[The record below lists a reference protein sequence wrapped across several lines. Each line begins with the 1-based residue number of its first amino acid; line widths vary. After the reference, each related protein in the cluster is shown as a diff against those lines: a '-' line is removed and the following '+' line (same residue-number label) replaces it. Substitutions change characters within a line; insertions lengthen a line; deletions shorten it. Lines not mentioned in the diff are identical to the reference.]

1 MSNDNDIPGGFVKN
15 VIGYCDRISV
25 LPGESIGLKLSSYTP
40 GKAQVS
46 IVELISGDDRP
57 HGTGLIEKVIES
69 SLGDAIEVPFQPL
82 AQGSY
87 GRVSSMP
94 ELGEGQLEV
103 LVYPTLPRKAP
114 QTLVNMA
121 GVKLYVTENGFGVSS
136 SEQDLFLDVTVQTHR
151 WYEVSLEFG
160 RPVTLKI
167 KKLPLGSAEKPLA
180 WTVID
185 DVDLSIGAGDW
196 FLGAKQAGEECFN
209 GRIEA
214 PSILSVGEIIA
225 GWDFSIGMD
234 TQVIEDSSGNGR
246 DGVLFQTPT
255 RAVRGASWDG
265 SHQSYLDAPE
275 HYAAIH
281 FHEDDLTDAGWKE
294 IASWQVPKNMKSGQY
309 AFKVTQEDS
318 EEYVPFFVRAP
329 KGRRGSDVVYL
340 VPSATYLAYANIR
353 LAFSG
358 GMLGQSRLVDANQ
371 AFLFAHEDVGFSL
384 YEHHAD
390 GSGVH
395 FSSRHRPILNFRPKT
410 GTWAFN
416 ADTHITAWLDAIGQ
430 EFDVVTDED
439 LHLEGYDAIDGYRV
453 VLTGTHPEYFS
464 SAMRSALSD
473 WLAQSGRLMYL
484 GGNGFYW
491 RIAFCPQDPA
501 IIEVRRAEDGTRA
514 WIANP
519 GEYYQQFDG
528 QYGGLWRRVGGSP
541 NELVGIGFAAQGF
554 DGGTYYR
561 VSAGALDPRAAFI
574 VDGVDRVEEWG
585 DFGVQGGG
593 AAGEEIDRWD
603 ESLGSPLHALILAT
617 SENHKI
623 GMLRVK
629 EEFHMTR
636 PLTEDPKVR
645 ADMIFFETPSGG
657 AVFSVGSISY
667 TGSLSH
673 NGYDNEIERITRNVL
688 NRFNDP
694 TPFDYPV
701 TE

>member
-1 MSNDNDIPGGFVKN
+1 MSIDPEIPGGFIKN

-25 LPGESIGLKLSSYTP
+25 RPRESIALKLSSYTP

-57 HGTGLIEKVIES
+57 HGTGLIENIIEP

-82 AQGSY
+82 ELGSY
-87 GRVSSMP
+87 GSVASMP
-94 ELGEGQLEV
+94 ELSEGRLNL
-103 LVYPTLPRKAP
+103 LVYPTLLRQEP

-121 GVKLYVTENGFGVSS
+121 GVRLYITQHGFGVSS
-136 SEQDLFLDVTVQTHR
+136 SDREIFLEIPVQRHR
-151 WYEVSLEFG
+151 WYGVSLEFG
-160 RPVTLKI
+160 RPVTLTI
-167 KKLPLGSAEKPLA
+167 KKLLLGSAEKLLV
-180 WTVID
+180 WTATEDID
-185 DVDLSIGAGDW
+185 IPVGAGDW
-196 FLGAKQAGEECFN
+196 FFAAMGTATECFN
-209 GRIEA
+209 GRLEA
-214 PSILSVGEIIA
+214 PSIFSDSESIA
-225 GWDFSIGMD
+225 SWDFSLGID
-234 TQVIEDSSGNGR
+234 TQVIKDSSGNGR

-255 RAVRGASWDG
+255 RAVRGSSWDG
-265 SHQSYLDAPE
+265 AHQSHLEAPE
-275 HYAAIH
+275 QYAAIH
-281 FHEDDLTDAGWKE
+281 FHEDDLTDAGWRDVV
-294 IASWQVPKNMKSGQY
+294 SWSVPESLKSGQF
-309 AFKVTQEDS
+309 AFKITQEDS

-340 VPSATYLAYANIR
+340 VPSATYLAYANAR
-353 LAFSG
+353 LGFSEG
-358 GMLGQSRLVDANQ
+358 LLGKPGIFNANQ
-371 AFLFAHEDVGFSL
+371 AFLFAHKDVGLSL

-395 FSSRHRPILNFRPKT
+395 FSSRLRPILNFRPKT
-410 GTWAFN
+410 TTWAFN
-416 ADTHITAWLDAIGQ
+416 ADTHITAWLDAIGK

-439 LHLEGYDAIDGYRV
+439 LHLEGHDAIEGYRV
-453 VLTGTHPEYFS
+453 LITGSHPEYYS
-464 SAMRSALSD
+464 TAMRRALSD

-491 RIAFCPQDPA
+491 RIAFCSQNPA

-528 QYGGLWRRVGGSP
+528 QYGGLWRRLGGTP

-561 VSAGALDPRAAFI
+561 VREGSSDPRAAFI
-574 VDGVDRVEEWG
+574 LDGVDQTDVWG
-585 DFGVQGGG
+585 DFGIQGGG

-617 SENHKI
+617 SENHKV

-629 EEFHMTR
+629 EEFHMTH
-636 PLTEDPKVR
+636 PLTEDSKVR

-673 NGYDNEIERITRNVL
+673 NGYDNEIERLTRNVL
-688 NRFNDP
+688 NRFNDSK
-694 TPFDYPV
+694 PFDYPV
-701 TE
+701 GE

>member
-1 MSNDNDIPGGFVKN
+1 MPSGFVKN
-15 VIGYCDRISV
+15 VVGYCDRISV
-25 LPGESIGLKLSSYTP
+25 LPDESIALKLSSYKP

-57 HGTGLIEKVIES
+57 HGTGLIENVIDP
-69 SLGDAIEVPFQPL
+69 SLGDAIEIPFQPL
-82 AQGSY
+82 ALGSY
-87 GRVSSMP
+87 ASVTSMP
-94 ELGEGQLEV
+94 ELVAGRLEV
-103 LVYPTLPRKAP
+103 LVYPTLPDQEP

-121 GVKLYVTENGFGVSS
+121 GARLYITEHGFGVASP
-136 SEQDLFLDVTVQTHR
+136 DTTLFLEVPVQRHR

-160 RPVTLKI
+160 HPVTLKI
-167 KKLPLGSAEKPLA
+167 KKLPLGSGEKVLTWA
-180 WTVID
+180 VID
-185 DVDLSIGAGDW
+185 DVDLAVEAGDW
-196 FLGAKQAGEECFN
+196 LFATREAAKECFN
-209 GRIEA
+209 GRLEA
-214 PSILSVGEIIA
+214 PSIISDGETIA
-225 GWDFSIGMD
+225 SWDFSLGID
-234 TQVIEDSSGNGR
+234 TQVIKDSSGNGR

-255 RAVRGASWDG
+255 RAVRGACWDG
-265 SHQSYLDAPE
+265 THQNFRDAPE
-275 HYAAIH
+275 QYAAIH
-281 FHEDDLTDAGWKE
+281 FHEDDLTDAGWSDVV
-294 IASWQVPKNMKSGQY
+294 SWSVPRGLKSGQY
-309 AFKVTQEDS
+309 AFKITQEDS

-329 KGRRGSDVVYL
+329 KGRRGSDVAYL

-358 GMLGQSRLVDANQ
+358 GLLGQTRIVDANQ
-371 AFLFAHEDVGFSL
+371 AFLSAHKDVGFSL

-430 EFDVVTDED
+430 EFDIVTDED
-439 LHLEGYDAIDGYRV
+439 LHLEGYEAIEGYRV
-453 VLTGTHPEYFS
+453 LITGSHPEYYS
-464 SAMRSALSD
+464 TPMRNALSD
-473 WLAQSGRLMYL
+473 WLAQSGRLMYM

-491 RIAFCPQDPA
+491 RIAFCPQNPA

-514 WIANP
+514 WISNP

-528 QYGGLWRRVGGSP
+528 QYGGLWRRLGGAP

-561 VSAGALDPRAAFI
+561 VREGSFDPRVAFI
-574 VDGVDRVEEWG
+574 VDGVDQTDVWG
-585 DFGVQGGG
+585 NFGVQGGG

-617 SENHKI
+617 SEDHKE

-629 EEFHMTR
+629 EEFHMMH
-636 PLTEDPKVR
+636 PLTEDSKVR

-673 NGYDNEIERITRNVL
+673 NGYENEIERLTRNVL

-694 TPFDYPV
+694 EPFDYPLS
-701 TE
+701 E